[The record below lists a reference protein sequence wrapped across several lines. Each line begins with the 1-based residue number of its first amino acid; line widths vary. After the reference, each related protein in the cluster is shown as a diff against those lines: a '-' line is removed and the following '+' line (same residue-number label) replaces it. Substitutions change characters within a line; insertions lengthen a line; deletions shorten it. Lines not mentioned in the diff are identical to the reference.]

1 MINIM
6 MATFTKNYRS
16 VRRAYPWS
24 FMLER
29 ILIGFYTVLFS
40 YFLIKYLF
48 KGTVDEQFLLYT
60 GDVDYL
66 TYMVLGAAVYTVAV
80 STLMNVGRSLMN
92 ELREGTLETI
102 LLAPAT
108 RSGYLLDTFLE
119 QFLRSCV
126 EFATVIIAGMIL
138 GANFTYIFIFDFI
151 IVFCVSA
158 LSFFLMGIALASLML
173 FLRDTFITQN
183 TLFFIM
189 NFLSGVSFPIEYLP
203 HSLQFIAHFSPLTA
217 SLKLFRHLALGGS
230 ISENINNLIEMIILG
245 LVYGIAG
252 LYLLPKC
259 ERRLLE
265 KNYI

>member
-6 MATFTKNYRS
+6 RATFIKNYQS

-40 YFLIKYLF
+40 FFLYKYLF
-48 KGTVDEQFLLYT
+48 KGNVDEQFLLYT
-60 GDVDYL
+60 GSVDYL

-102 LLAPAT
+102 LLAPAN
-108 RSGYLLDTFLE
+108 RSGYLLGTFFE
-119 QFLRSCV
+119 QFFRSCV
-126 EFATVIIAGMIL
+126 EFATVIIVGMVL
-138 GANFTYIFIFDFI
+138 GADFTYVSIFDFI
-151 IVFCVSA
+151 IVFCVST

-173 FLRDTFITQN
+173 FLRDTYITQN

-189 NFLSGVSFPIEYLP
+189 NFISGVSFPVEYLP
-203 HSLQFIAHFSPLTA
+203 RSLQFIAHFSPLTS

-230 ISENINNLIEMIILG
+230 ISANINSLIETIILG
-245 LVYGIAG
+245 LVYGTAG
-252 LYLLPKC
+252 LYLLPKI